1 MISTVSNDPQ
11 LALINACLTALVRRF
26 APAEFEG
33 VPFER
38 PVIEPCRDK
47 INTLNR
53 LREVRHQLQ
62 STVFCCGVFYEWFHP
77 GGLLASGVS
86 TGSVVR
92 IGGEG
97 ALLVD
102 VRKGEAEVPGLSER
116 GDEVFACFTAAEDA
130 GRFVARCL
138 EIREWP
144 EQLRMC
150 GERLRMVDVVRIAEE
165 VIGLCVC
172 FFFFFFNCSLG
183 GVLCADFFSLSFF
196 PPF

>member
-1 MISTVSNDPQ
+1 M
-11 LALINACLTALVRRF
+11 
-26 APAEFEG
+26 
-33 VPFER
+33 
-38 PVIEPCRDK
+38 
-47 INTLNR
+47 
-53 LREVRHQLQ
+53 
-62 STVFCCGVFYEWFHP
+62 
-77 GGLLASGVS
+77 
-86 TGSVVR
+86 
-92 IGGEG
+92 
-97 ALLVD
+97 D

-172 FFFFFFNCSLG
+172 FF
-183 GVLCADFFSLSFF
+183 
-196 PPF
+196 